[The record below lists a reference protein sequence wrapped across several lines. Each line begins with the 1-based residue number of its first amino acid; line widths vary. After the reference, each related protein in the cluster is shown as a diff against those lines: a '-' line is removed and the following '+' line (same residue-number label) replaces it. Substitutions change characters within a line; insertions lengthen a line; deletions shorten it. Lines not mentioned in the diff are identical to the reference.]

1 MLTAL
6 NILIMDM
13 DIILKLL
20 VAILIGGIIGAERE
34 YRNKSA
40 GLRTMMLICLG
51 ATLFTMFS
59 IEVTVD
65 SPDRIASNIVV
76 GIGFVGAGVIFRG
89 GAGINGI
96 TTAATIW
103 VTAAL
108 GMGVGAGHQWV
119 SLAGCVALIGIL
131 SLFTILERWMDKANN
146 QHDYKIVFNG
156 LPGRDLGYFDE
167 LLKQHH
173 LHFEKGFS
181 SKTGDVFC
189 GEWYAQGKEANH
201 QRFIDQVLKDGS
213 VVEFRF

>member
-1 MLTAL
+1 MVLDTE
-6 NILIMDM
+6 IL
-13 DIILKLL
+13 LKLL

-51 ATLFTMFS
+51 ATLFTLFS

-89 GAGINGI
+89 GNGVNGI

-108 GMGVGAGHQWV
+108 GMGVGAGHVWIA
-119 SLAGCVALIGIL
+119 LAGCIALVGVL
-131 SLFTILERWMDKANN
+131 SLFTILERYMDRVNN
-146 QHDYKIVFNG
+146 QHDYKIVFDSVQG
-156 LPGRDLGYFDE
+156 KDLDYYDR
-167 LLKQHH
+167 LLKQYH
-173 LHFEKGFS
+173 LSFSKGIR
-181 SKTGDVFC
+181 SKTGNIFC
-189 GEWYAQGKEANH
+189 GEWHAQGKEKNH
-201 QRFIDQVLKDGS
+201 QLFIDHVLKDVS
-213 VVEFRF
+213 VKEFRF